1 MIVTDIVTIIGRGNV
16 VCCDDKTELVNNH
29 VKIGDKLKIND
40 TTFELIGF
48 ESWEYQKR
56 CGLVLRPNDIV
67 RDVVH
72 INDTVSIVKDS

>member
-1 MIVTDIVTIIGRGNV
+1 MIVTDIVTVLGRGNI

-29 VKIGDKLKIND
+29 VKIGDKLKING

-48 ESWEYQKR
+48 ESWKYQKP

-72 INDTVSIVKDS
+72 VNDTVSIVKVS

>member
-1 MIVTDIVTIIGRGNV
+1 MIVTDIVTVLGRGNI

-29 VKIGDKLKIND
+29 VKIGDKLKING

-48 ESWEYQKR
+48 ESWKYQKS

-72 INDTVSIVKDS
+72 INDIVKVS

>member
-1 MIVTDIVTIIGRGNV
+1 MIVNDIVTVIGRGTV
-16 VCCDDKTELVNNH
+16 IVCDAKTELVNNH

-72 INDTVSIVKDS
+72 INDIVKVS